1 MTEMEPRV
9 RMVGIDLQDTDEA
22 RTIIDALEQD
32 NPDAVIRRMPG
43 MVKVQSPGKLV
54 ILRSTVEELLG
65 QEWDT
70 QDLQLS
76 IISLSGNVSSWDE
89 DEIVLQWEH

>member
-43 MVKVQSPGKLV
+43 MVKVQGPGKLV

>member
-1 MTEMEPRV
+1 MTEIEPRV

-89 DEIVLQWEH
+89 DEVVLQWEH

>member
-22 RTIIDALEQD
+22 RSIIDALDQD

-43 MVKVQSPGKLV
+43 MVKVQGPGKLLL
-54 ILRSTVEELLG
+54 LRSTVEELLG
-65 QEWDT
+65 REWDT

-76 IISLSGNVSSWDE
+76 LISLSGNVSSWDE
-89 DEIVLQWEH
+89 DEIVLEWEH